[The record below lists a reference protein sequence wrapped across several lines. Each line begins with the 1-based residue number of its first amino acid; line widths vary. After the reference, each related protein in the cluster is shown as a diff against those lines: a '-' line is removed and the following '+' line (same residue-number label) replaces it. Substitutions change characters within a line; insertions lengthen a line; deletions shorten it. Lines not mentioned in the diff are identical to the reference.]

1 LEEDST
7 QIENKELILKTIKA
21 SALSMQQELV
31 KIMSVEY
38 SKKIQDVQQEKKKV
52 ENHKND
58 QLKKSSLDSS

>member
-1 LEEDST
+1 MEEDST